1 MKAKTSCWTA
11 LAALIFLQ
19 WAIFDV
25 YVYLNVQSVGERG
38 RVAWLMALC
47 VSFGA
52 FWIFASRG
60 AVLRSV
66 IRLPLLLFLVFIGY
80 FSYRCM
86 RDDVPMDVLKAYLF
100 GTDSGMVLYGLLGAA
115 FACALSVM
123 LNERGDDR
131 RGLRCS
137 FVVLA
142 IAALSFMHTGLL
154 AFEFYERR
162 IEGYF
167 LISGVNGLYQRA
179 GDLLTIRAFSLYAL
193 AGTAT
198 LISIRNITA
207 LQQIELRFA
216 NFLVL
221 ANVFLSAVL
230 AQAMGANKATLLLL
244 TYFAIAV
251 YSFLWMHFAL
261 RKMASEVNRGASISA
276 AFRDTSRVVVN
287 NFLLLA
293 GLFVSSALLLASY
306 LGLTPSMFR
315 MLGYGS
321 WAISSFTSRF
331 ELLRENFMPQFSYSP
346 IWGNVSVDRLTTGEG
361 TYVHS
366 VFLYPLTHTGAVG
379 FLIFSFAVYLG
390 IRAISPRLFWVQNDH
405 PAREAGVHLLLKN
418 LAIVYICVL
427 AVGAISSSIHWA
439 VLWYFVGFSLSAIS
453 LRNIGDANM
462 RVGRL

>member
-1 MKAKTSCWTA
+1 MKVKTSRWTA
-11 LAALIFLQ
+11 LAALVFLQ

-38 RVAWLMALC
+38 RVVWLMALC
-47 VSFGA
+47 VSLGT

-60 AVLRSV
+60 EVLRRV

-86 RDDVPMDVLKAYLF
+86 RDDVPIDVLKAYLF

-123 LNERGDDR
+123 LNEKCDDR
-131 RGLRCS
+131 RDIRCS

-142 IAALSFMHTGLL
+142 IAALSFVHTGLL

-193 AGTAT
+193 TGAVT

-207 LQQIELRFA
+207 LKQLELRYA

-221 ANVFLSAVL
+221 VNILLSAVL

-244 TYFAIAV
+244 TYFAIAA
-251 YSFLWMHFAL
+251 YSFLWMHFAQ
-261 RKMASEVNRGASISA
+261 RKLADEVNRGASISA
-276 AFRDTSRVVVN
+276 VFRKTSRVVFN
-287 NFLLLA
+287 KFLLLA

-315 MLGYGS
+315 MFGYGS

-331 ELLRENFMPQFSYSP
+331 ELLRENFIPQFSYSP
-346 IWGNVSVDRLTTGEG
+346 IWGNVNVDRLTTGEG

-366 VFLYPLTHTGAVG
+366 VFVYPLTHTGVVG
-379 FLIFSFAVYLG
+379 FLIFVIAIYLG
-390 IRAISPRLFWVQNDH
+390 IRAIYPRLFWVQNDH
-405 PAREAGVHLLLKN
+405 PAREAGIHLLLMK

-427 AVGAISSSIHWA
+427 VVGAISSSIHWA
-439 VLWYFVGFSLSAIS
+439 VLWYFIGFSLSAVS
-453 LRNIGDANM
+453 LRNFGDASM
-462 RVGRL
+462 CVGRL